1 MPMDR
6 GFRRILLFETPADKG
21 NSKRWETLVKIT
33 FGVLRTTSK
42 AVKNYVVLY
51 GSRGGL
57 FKNTLSINVFLA
69 VLDAEPLWG
78 MRHQPSVECINT
90 GVVTVLRGYVT
101 MLREHNGVDV
111 RRVV

>member
-1 MPMDR
+1 
-6 GFRRILLFETPADKG
+6 L
-21 NSKRWETLVKIT
+21 KITFGVIKITFGVLKNT

-42 AVKNYVVLY
+42 AVKNDVVLY

-69 VLDAEPLWG
+69 VLDAEAFWVVG
-78 MRHQPSVECINT
+78 HQPSVECINT
-90 GVVTVLRGYVT
+90 GVVTMLRGCVT

-111 RRVV
+111 RGVV